1 MGDLWAGSLLLNAAL
16 KIHLD
21 VVAKCAVSEM
31 GERMGGF
38 TPYSPFA
45 LLVLL
50 AESEYTLAF
59 LNSFNGLSPHHRHEQ
74 PVVCSVECYTISFC
88 K

>member
-1 MGDLWAGSLLLNAAL
+1 M
-16 KIHLD
+16 
-21 VVAKCAVSEM
+21 VAKCVVSEM
-31 GERMGGF
+31 GEGMGGF

-59 LNSFNGLSPHHRHEQ
+59 LNCFYGLLPHHCHEQ
-74 PVVCSVECYTISFC
+74 PVACSVEFYTISFC